1 MRRFLHA
8 PAWDLTRL
16 PGTGKCS
23 CWWLA
28 AFVLVVNIILIVT
41 EQGGLLDVLT
51 GLPDLVLLGPVVSIR
66 PLSV

>member
-1 MRRFLHA
+1 
-8 PAWDLTRL
+8 
-16 PGTGKCS
+16 
-23 CWWLA
+23 LA